1 MSIPKPTILVLDDDV
16 PVLSSLQFL
25 LETHDFAVRTFR
37 SGASMLDWAT
47 LHPSDCIVIDYK
59 MPELDGLQV
68 AAQLRARGVATP
80 VILVTGFPDDS
91 IYIKAA
97 AAGIQQVLLKPDL
110 EDSLISRIT
119 NMLPVARAVTDVQ
132 TKDLRKPT

>member
-119 NMLPVARAVTDVQ
+119 SMLPAANAGADAH
-132 TKDLRKPT
+132 TKDIRKPT